1 MDFYKAADYKSDCKA
16 FKDFLLETNRPGIE
30 NLLSYLTNET
40 DFFTA
45 PASTKYHGAYEG
57 GLLVHSLNV
66 YAMLNRDPSRI
77 EMKYKDSTII
87 IVSLLHDICK
97 ANCYRMER
105 RNVKENGGWIE
116 KQVYVHNDELPLGH
130 GEKSLYLASKFIKL
144 SDEEAAAIRW
154 HMGAFDSA
162 FRGGDRSL
170 NAAYEKYPL
179 AVMLHLA
186 DMRATYLVE
195 REH

>member
-1 MDFYKAADYKSDCKA
+1 MDKEAQKRLAD
-16 FKDFLLETNRPGIE
+16 DFVELLRTTNRDGIE
-30 NLLSYLTNET
+30 ELIRYLQEET

-45 PASTKYHGAYEG
+45 PASTKYHGAFAG
-57 GLLVHSLNV
+57 GLLMHSINV
-66 YAMLNRDPSRI
+66 CAELRLDPNSKVYPT
-77 EMKYKDSTII
+77 ETLI
-87 IVSLLHDICK
+87 IVALLHDICK
-97 ANCYRMER
+97 ANCYRTEK
-105 RNVKENGGWIE
+105 RNVKENGGWVE
-116 KQVYVHNDELPLGH
+116 KQIYVFEDELPLGH

-154 HMGAFDSA
+154 HMGAFDCA
-162 FRGGDRSL
+162 FRGGDRGL

>member
-1 MDFYKAADYKSDCKA
+1 MDKEAQKKLAD
-16 FKDFLLETNRPGIE
+16 DFVELLRTTNRDGIE
-30 NLLSYLTNET
+30 ELIRYLQEET

-57 GLLVHSLNV
+57 GLLQHSMNV
-66 YAMLNRDPSRI
+66 YEVLRCDPDRNFSFS
-77 EMKYKDSTII
+77 DSII

-97 ANCYRMER
+97 ANCYHTER
-105 RNVKENGGWIE
+105 RNVKENGVWVE
-116 KQVYVHNDELPLGH
+116 KQVYVFDDEFPLGH
-130 GEKSLYLASKFIKL
+130 GEKSLYLASKFIEL

-154 HMGAFDSA
+154 HMGAFDNA
-162 FRGGDRSL
+162 FRGGDRGL

-179 AVMLHLA
+179 AVMLHMA

>member
-1 MDFYKAADYKSDCKA
+1 MDKETQNQLAEQFVD
-16 FKDFLLETNRPGIE
+16 LLRSTGRSGIE
-30 NLLSYLTNET
+30 ELILYLQEET

-57 GLLVHSLNV
+57 GLLQHSINV
-66 YAMLNRDPSRI
+66 CAELSIDPNSKI
-77 EMKYKDSTII
+77 YPPETLI
-87 IVSLLHDICK
+87 IVALLHDICK
-97 ANCYRMER
+97 ANCYHAEK
-105 RNVKENGGWIE
+105 RNVKENGVWVE
-116 KQVYVHNDELPLGH
+116 KQVYVFDDELPLGH

-154 HMGAFDSA
+154 HMGAFDNA
-162 FRGGDRSL
+162 FRGGDRGL

>member
-1 MDFYKAADYKSDCKA
+1 MDKEAQKRLAD
-16 FKDFLLETNRPGIE
+16 DFVELLRTTNRDGIE
-30 NLLSYLTNET
+30 ELIRYLQEET

-45 PASTKYHGAYEG
+45 PASTKYHGAFAG
-57 GLLVHSLNV
+57 GLLMHSINV
-66 YAMLNRDPSRI
+66 CAELRLDPNSKVYPT
-77 EMKYKDSTII
+77 ETLI
-87 IVSLLHDICK
+87 IVALLHDICK
-97 ANCYRMER
+97 ANCYRTEK
-105 RNVKENGGWIE
+105 RNVKEYGGWVE
-116 KQVYVHNDELPLGH
+116 KQIYVFEDELPLGH

-154 HMGAFDSA
+154 HMGAFDNA
-162 FRGGDRSL
+162 FRGGDRGL

-195 REH
+195 RGERHD

>member
-1 MDFYKAADYKSDCKA
+1 MDKEAQKRLAD
-16 FKDFLLETNRPGIE
+16 DFVELLRTTNRDGIE
-30 NLLSYLTNET
+30 ELIRYLQEET

-45 PASTKYHGAYEG
+45 PASTKYHGAFAG
-57 GLLVHSLNV
+57 GLLMHSINV
-66 YAMLNRDPSRI
+66 CAELRLDPNSKVYPT
-77 EMKYKDSTII
+77 ETLI
-87 IVSLLHDICK
+87 IVALLHDICK
-97 ANCYRMER
+97 ANCYRTEK
-105 RNVKENGGWIE
+105 RNVKENGGWVE
-116 KQVYVHNDELPLGH
+116 KQIYVFEDELPLGH

-154 HMGAFDSA
+154 HMGAFDCA
-162 FRGGDRSL
+162 FRGGDRGL

-179 AVMLHLA
+179 AVLLHMA

>member
-1 MDFYKAADYKSDCKA
+1 MDKEAQKRLAD
-16 FKDFLLETNRPGIE
+16 DFVELLRTTNRDGIE
-30 NLLSYLTNET
+30 ELIRYLQEET

-45 PASTKYHGAYEG
+45 PASTKYHGAFAG
-57 GLLVHSLNV
+57 GLLMHSINV
-66 YAMLNRDPSRI
+66 CAELRLDPNSKVYPT
-77 EMKYKDSTII
+77 ETLI
-87 IVSLLHDICK
+87 IVALLHDICK
-97 ANCYRMER
+97 ANCYRTEK
-105 RNVKENGGWIE
+105 RNVKENGGWVE
-116 KQVYVHNDELPLGH
+116 KQVYVFDDEFPLGH

-154 HMGAFDSA
+154 HMGAFDNA
-162 FRGGDRSL
+162 FRGGDRGL

>member
-1 MDFYKAADYKSDCKA
+1 MDKEAQKKLAD
-16 FKDFLLETNRPGIE
+16 DFVELLRTTNRDGIE
-30 NLLSYLTNET
+30 ELIRYLQEET

-45 PASTKYHGAYEG
+45 PASTKYHGAFES
-57 GLLVHSLNV
+57 GLLMHSINVCAELNLDPNSKV
-66 YAMLNRDPSRI
+66 YPPAT
-77 EMKYKDSTII
+77 TII
-87 IVSLLHDICK
+87 VALLHDICK
-97 ANCYRMER
+97 ANCYRTEK
-105 RNVKENGGWIE
+105 RNVKENGAWVE
-116 KQVYVHNDELPLGH
+116 KQVYVFDDEFPLGH

-154 HMGAFDSA
+154 HMGAFDNA
-162 FRGGDRSL
+162 FRGGDRGL